1 MFKLKSL
8 TDNAINSLETI
19 NNNYLNN
26 IKNYFNDLNEIEVYL
41 LDLHEKILERET
53 NIKNSEQLYENKLN
67 EINDFKKV
75 SVYKSLSDQLMQKD
89 LEIDILKK
97 RLNMY
102 LKKENEKRNLNIQNR
117 ETGENISQEDQ
128 TSILDL
134 ENLNDLDDLDDNV
147 EDQHDLDNNNLE
159 EQNSNL
165 DDNVEDLNTNLDDN
179 VEDQHDLDN
188 NNLEEQNSNL
198 DDNVEDQNSNLYV
211 ENTESNNKVLVSNI
225 SIDSEAE
232 EITFFEEEVNN
243 KSYFFSSDN
252 FVYKKL
258 KNGDIGKK
266 VIGTYTED
274 DSEELNIIWKRKT

>member
-165 DDNVEDLNTNLDDN
+165 DDNVED
-179 VEDQHDLDN
+179 
-188 NNLEEQNSNL
+188 
-198 DDNVEDQNSNLYV
+198 QNSNLYV